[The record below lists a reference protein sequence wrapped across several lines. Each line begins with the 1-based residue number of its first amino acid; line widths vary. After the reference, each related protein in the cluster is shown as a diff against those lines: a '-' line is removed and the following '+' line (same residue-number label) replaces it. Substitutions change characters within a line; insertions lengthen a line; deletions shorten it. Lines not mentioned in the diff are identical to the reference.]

1 MDSDTVGTRRPVSD
15 SAVRSEGRA
24 AWWRFVRPFTL
35 LPPALGMLSGAV
47 TAYGAQPRLEWSLD
61 LLFLALAGAL
71 VGSVLNGA
79 SNALNQIFDLEI
91 DRVNKPDRLLPS
103 GMLGLKRAWA
113 IAVVGYVASM
123 ALAAVIG
130 VQFFALASA
139 AAVATVIYSAPPFR
153 TKRFTFL
160 ANLTIAIPRGVLLK
174 VAGWATIRPA
184 LTLEPWYIG
193 LVFGSFL
200 LGATSTKDFSD
211 IRGDRQHGCMTLPV
225 RFGPRTAA
233 RIVAPF
239 FVWPFL
245 LIPLGVRLG
254 ILTGNS
260 LLLDGLGFGLAAW
273 GVYVASL
280 MLRLPEELAATE
292 NHPSWTHMY
301 WMMMT
306 CQAGFALAYYL

>member
-1 MDSDTVGTRRPVSD
+1 MTLP
-15 SAVRSEGRA
+15 SEAARASGPGAA
-24 AWWRFVRPFTL
+24 AWWRFLRPFTL

-47 TAYGAQPRLEWSLD
+47 TAYGAQPRMAWRPE
-61 LLFLALAGAL
+61 LLWLALAGAL
-71 VGSVLNGA
+71 VGSLLNGA

-91 DRVNKPDRLLPS
+91 DRVNKPERLLPS
-103 GMLGLKRAWA
+103 GALGLGRAWT
-113 IAVVGYVASM
+113 IALCGYAGSM
-123 ALAAVIG
+123 ALAGVIG
-130 VQFFALASA
+130 GQFFALSA
-139 AAVATVIYSAPPFR
+139 LAAVATVLYSAPPFR

-160 ANLTIAIPRGVLLK
+160 ANFTIAIPRGVLLK

-184 LTLEPWYIG
+184 LTPEPWYIG

-211 IRGDRQHGCMTLPV
+211 VRGDRAHGCMTLPV
-225 RFGPRTAA
+225 RFGPQTAT
-233 RIVAPF
+233 RLVAPF

-245 LIPLGVRLG
+245 LIPLGVHLG
-254 ILTGNS
+254 ILTGNPV
-260 LLLDGLGFGLAAW
+260 LLDLLGVGLSAW

-280 MLRLPEELAATE
+280 MLRVPEELAATE